1 MNMDRLSDT
10 FYRCVYSDA
19 VTNRQNE
26 VHDSFEIAFLRKG
39 SVHARVAD
47 RDYTAGPGSLFI
59 ISRYESHAFWPLE
72 GTYERYYVWISDKIM
87 DQIPYAGKILSVFRN
102 RNSRFSH
109 CIEMGPYAPAVDFAM
124 SQMVYEYK
132 NPTPFSLEL
141 MLSYFMT
148 ILYYCN
154 RVCPQNFSLESAS
167 KQASI
172 YKIQRYIEEHYEENI
187 KMSELAAQNHFD
199 PSYLSRFF
207 KKSTGFSLKQY
218 QLFVRMSRAR
228 MMLICSDCSV
238 ESIAARCGY
247 SDVNIFIRTFKKEH
261 NITPLQY
268 RKRERG

>member
-1 MNMDRLSDT
+1 MNQLSDA
-10 FYRCVYSDA
+10 FYCCVYSDA
-19 VTNRQNE
+19 VTNRENE
-26 VHDSFEIAFLRKG
+26 AHDSFEIAFLRKG
-39 SVHARVAD
+39 SAHARIAG

-59 ISRYESHAFWPLE
+59 ISRYEPHAFWPLE
-72 GTYERYYVWISDKIM
+72 DTYERYYVWISDKIR
-87 DQIPYAGKILSVFRN
+87 DHIPYAAKLLSVFRN
-102 RNSRFSH
+102 RSSNFSH
-109 CIEMGPYAPAVDFAM
+109 CIETGIYAPAIDFAM

-132 NPTPFSLEL
+132 NPTALSLEL
-141 MLSYFMT
+141 ALSYFTT

-154 RVCPQNFSLESAS
+154 RVCPQNFSMESAS

-187 KMSELAAQNHFD
+187 KMNQLAADNHFD

-228 MMLICSDCSV
+228 MMLICSDHPV
-238 ESIAARCGY
+238 EYIATRCGY
-247 SDVNIFIRTFKKEH
+247 SDVNIFIRTFKKKH
-261 NITPLQY
+261 GITPLQY